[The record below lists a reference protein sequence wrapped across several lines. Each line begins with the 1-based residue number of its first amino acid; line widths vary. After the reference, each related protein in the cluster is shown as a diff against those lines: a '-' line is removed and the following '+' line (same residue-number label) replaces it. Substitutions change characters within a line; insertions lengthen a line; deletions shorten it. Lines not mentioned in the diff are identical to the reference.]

1 MGEIKTKQ
9 FQVLTDINM
18 AWDFMVEM
26 NEDAEGKGI
35 SNAEAPFFE
44 YALTST
50 WMNKNYLH
58 LCRFWMDEY
67 VVVGFFFY

>member
-18 AWDFMVEM
+18 AWNFMVEM

-35 SNAEAPFFE
+35 SNAEAPF
-44 YALTST
+44 LN
-50 WMNKNYLH
+50 MP
-58 LCRFWMDEY
+58 
-67 VVVGFFFY
+67 